1 MASKTTFLQQ
11 VLDAATQA
19 AQLSD
24 KMETLLEVWFT
35 RGYANGSSNP
45 VAQADVDAAFGANSG
60 ATLAMIQN
68 FANFMDQ
75 YQKFR
80 TNQVATQGDYT
91 ATLNTLRSDI

>member
-1 MASKTTFLQQ
+1 MASKTQFLQQ
-11 VLDAATQA
+11 TLDAATQA

-24 KMETLLEVWFT
+24 KMEILLEVWFT
-35 RGYANGSSNP
+35 RGYAGGSSNP
-45 VAQADVDAAFGANSG
+45 ITQADIDPAFGASSG
-60 ATLAMIQN
+60 ITLAAIQN

-80 TNQVATQGDYT
+80 TNQIAVQGDYT